1 MSGLA
6 VKALNQYSPGLRI
19 FSPKFTDT
27 NQVETPKQ
35 PENPFPGINPG
46 NPTSWYGAY
55 VRLISGGEEWAQGIE
70 NQIFDSVLDP
80 NGIEDP
86 NMLRDLL
93 FRAGALVG
101 LTRTNEPTAIDKE
114 EENKKAEKDSSNL
127 ALAA

>member
-6 VKALNQYSPGLRI
+6 AKAINSYSPGLRI
-19 FSPKFTDT
+19 FSPKAPG
-27 NQVETPKQ
+27 NKGEAPKK
-35 PENPFPGINPG
+35 PENPFADINPG

-55 VRLISGGEEWAQGIE
+55 VRLISGGENWARGIE
-70 NQIFDSVLDP
+70 NQIFNGILDP

-101 LTRTNEPTAIDKE
+101 LARTNESTAIDKQE
-114 EENKKAEKDSSNL
+114 EDKKAL
-127 ALAA
+127 ADLPSPKAA